1 MAHAPHL
8 THLGLRHPVLAL
20 GARQGVQIAHT
31 LKHRLFFGQ
40 VVGELGQGFGRPYA
54 HAHRQA
60 GPLANALAHLPPQ
73 GHAAAVQRQH
83 LLDTQKAFVNAVD
96 LEVGRVVA
104 QDVHHALAHVGVQR
118 VVGGQGLYAVQ
129 QCQVFEGE
137 PRRTHLHAQRLHLV
151 GASHGA
157 AIVVGQHH
165 HGHVL
170 QTWLKHTLA
179 TDIKIVDIHQGKL
192 RCCSHG

>member
-1 MAHAPHL
+1 M
-8 THLGLRHPVLAL
+8 
-20 GARQGVQIAHT
+20 
-31 LKHRLFFGQ
+31 
-40 VVGELGQGFGRPYA
+40 
-54 HAHRQA
+54 
-60 GPLANALAHLPPQ
+60 
-73 GHAAAVQRQH
+73 
-83 LLDTQKAFVNAVD
+83 
-96 LEVGRVVA
+96 
-104 QDVHHALAHVGVQR
+104 
-118 VVGGQGLYAVQ
+118 YAVQ

-179 TDIKIVDIHQGKL
+179 TDIKIVDVHQSKL
-192 RCCSHG
+192 RDRIHAQPPRFKRRTTPTTTPHTSKGRSALSTMAW